1 MHKTVVILCKSCSQ
15 AFRKKNNPKYFMPA
29 ILTQKYL
36 QMNDFNLGKV
46 LFPSNKK
53 KKTPAKNHLHSNK
66 FKIKDF
72 FSFNLKII

>member
-1 MHKTVVILCKSCSQ
+1 
-15 AFRKKNNPKYFMPA
+15 MPT

-36 QMNDFNLGKV
+36 KMNDFNFGKV

-53 KKTPAKNHLHSNK
+53 KKPAKNHLHSNK

>member
-15 AFRKKNNPKYFMPA
+15 AFRKKNPKYFMPT

-36 QMNDFNLGKV
+36 KMNDFKFVKV

-53 KKTPAKNHLHSNK
+53 KTAKNHLHSNK

-72 FSFNLKII
+72 IPLI

>member
-1 MHKTVVILCKSCSQ
+1 
-15 AFRKKNNPKYFMPA
+15 MPT

-53 KKTPAKNHLHSNK
+53 KIAKNHLHSNK
-66 FKIKDF
+66 FKIKDIF
-72 FSFNLKII
+72 PLI

>member
-1 MHKTVVILCKSCSQ
+1 
-15 AFRKKNNPKYFMPA
+15 MPT

-36 QMNDFNLGKV
+36 KMNDFKFGKV

-53 KKTPAKNHLHSNK
+53 KTAKNHLHSNK